1 MEKLHSSMSVQKKKK
16 KGHTTGVYERLS
28 ANICMHVWVLM
39 CVHLGRRR
47 RLEPARIPGHT
58 GRGRSQSG
66 CSSGADRDSAHRI
79 HSHLEHSQ
87 TFYIYGYNTDY
98 SRLLQLGAYFC
109 SSGHQSDNSSS
120 VLSNYKYHLIIPSKE
135 NCALASPARVKM
147 GPKD

>member
-1 MEKLHSSMSVQKKKK
+1 MSVQKTKREYD
-16 KGHTTGVYERLS
+16 GSLQTFICQHLS
-28 ANICMHVWVLM
+28 ARMCVLT
-39 CVHLGRRR
+39 CVHLDRRR
-47 RLEPARIPGHT
+47 HLVPAHIPGHT
-58 GRGRSQSG
+58 GRGRSQLG

-109 SSGHQSDNSSS
+109 SSGHQSHNSSS

-135 NCALASPARVKM
+135 NCTLASPVQVKM